1 MKNLN
6 SNKSGFGKV
15 IFSAAIILSNLLSLK
30 VMAESMSMKMDSME
44 AMEKSSMQGGDPPAD
59 ARDPNAYSDGYEY
72 RGMAGWEETD
82 EMTVSKIIF
91 DQLEYRDNDDVN
103 TFNWDMQGWIGTDYK
118 KFWVKFEGEDE
129 TSSSNGEL
137 ELQMLY
143 SQAIAPFWDFQLG
156 IRYDTNYGNGLDND
170 RFFAVVGVQGLAPYW
185 FEVEPT
191 LFISEDG
198 DVSARIV
205 TTYDLLFT
213 QKLILQPR
221 LEINAA
227 ASKVSE
233 FGIGKGLNDVQFGL
247 RLRYEIRREI
257 APYAGLSWTKNF
269 GDTAD
274 FVRAEGGDT
283 NNLALVAGIRLWF

>member
-221 LEINAA
+221 LEINVA

-274 FVRAEGGDT
+274 FVRAEGGDI